1 MVYVYYRKLIIEMKF
16 PYEENDCNYF
26 SNSKISIFIY
36 IIQLFQFFPKLIC
49 AEFFSSSSFCYLIK

>member
-26 SNSKISIFIY
+26 SNSKISIYLFISYY
-36 IIQLFQFFPKLIC
+36 IYTIISILSKANLC
-49 AEFFSSSSFCYLIK
+49 